1 MSVRDSESSPFFRKQ
16 VPGEQAPRRLTE
28 TPPSNF
34 KAPVLFHTRGAT
46 LGSVMRFVGE
56 PGPEAD
62 DAQRQAFDVLYRRHR
77 HYLEAAV
84 GLVSAW
90 IGDRYPGDPQAWA
103 RPATW
108 QEPLAQL
115 PSPLYIPLSAQEG
128 YFQQDM
134 RGVELSGSLF
144 QLLAN
149 RPGAGK
155 ALGEFNAYLSSLGER
170 IHGAMY
176 DVQDRLETYHV
187 ALNYQ
192 PQREPSGHWQL
203 QSSADIYFV
212 TLSKQQP
219 YLYQNCRSAAWYP
232 FEFRY
237 VKMSLLLNPGAAW
250 LPSHAPEREDWD
262 RAIAQSRVD
271 HLDQDNFF
279 YEGFIRS

>member
-1 MSVRDSESSPFFRKQ
+1 MSVRDGESSPVFRKQ
-16 VPGEQAPRRLTE
+16 LFGEEASRRLAE
-28 TPPSNF
+28 TPPSNS
-34 KAPVLFHTRGAT
+34 KAPALFRTRGAT

-62 DAQRQAFDVLYRRHR
+62 DAQRQAFDVLYRRQR

-90 IGDRYPGDPQAWA
+90 IGDRYPDDPQAWA
-103 RPATW
+103 RPTTW

-115 PSPLYIPLSAQEG
+115 PPSFYVSLGVEEG
-128 YFQQDM
+128 RFQQDM

-149 RPGAGK
+149 RAGAGR
-155 ALGEFNAYLSSLGER
+155 ALGEFNEYLSCLGER

-192 PQREPSGHWQL
+192 PQRDSAGHWQL
-203 QSSADIYFV
+203 QSTADIYFV
-212 TLSKQQP
+212 TLSKQQA

-232 FEFRY
+232 FDFRY
-237 VKMSLLLNPGAAW
+237 VKLSVLLKAGAVM
-250 LPSHAPEREDWD
+250 APIYASELESWD

>member
-16 VPGEQAPRRLTE
+16 LVGEEASRRLKE

-34 KAPVLFHTRGAT
+34 KAPVLFRTQGAT

-62 DAQRQAFDVLYRRHR
+62 DAQRQAFDVLYRRHQ

-90 IGDRYPGDPQAWA
+90 IGDRYPADPQAWA

-128 YFQQDM
+128 CFQQEM

-144 QLLAN
+144 EFLAN
-149 RPGAGK
+149 RAGAGR
-155 ALGEFNAYLSSLGER
+155 ALGEFNSYLSSLGER

-176 DVQDRLETYHV
+176 NLQDRLETYHV

-192 PQREPSGHWQL
+192 PQRDSAGNWQL
-203 QSSADIYFV
+203 QSTADIYFV
-212 TLSKQQP
+212 TLSKQKA
-219 YLYQNCRSAAWYP
+219 YLYQNCRSGAWYP
-232 FEFRY
+232 FEFHY
-237 VKMSLLLNPGAAW
+237 VKLSVALNPGAVM
-250 LPSHAPEREDWD
+250 APIFASERESWD
-262 RAIAQSRVD
+262 RAIEQSRVD
-271 HLDQDNFF
+271 HLDQENFF